1 MSVFAHQA
9 AARVDKKR
17 ESPSME
23 ILERVRTLTLV
34 GQQRAAA
41 GDYCSCSL
49 CLLDLLHAVAVGVSL
64 EVCSQFHNAAC
75 CVISLS
81 FNGSMCCR

>member
-1 MSVFAHQA
+1 MFNTVEIYKTALACQA

-23 ILERVRTLTLV
+23 ILERVRALTLA

-41 GDYCSCSL
+41 GE
-49 CLLDLLHAVAVGVSL
+49 H
-64 EVCSQFHNAAC
+64 
-75 CVISLS
+75 SLS
-81 FNGSMCCR
+81 VLP